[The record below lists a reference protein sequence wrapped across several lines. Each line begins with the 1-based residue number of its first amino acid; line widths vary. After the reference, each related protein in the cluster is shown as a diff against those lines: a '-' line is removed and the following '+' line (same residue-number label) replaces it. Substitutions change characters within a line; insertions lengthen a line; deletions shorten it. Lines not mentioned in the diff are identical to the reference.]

1 MSIIQL
7 YLKRKHRWTDASFN
21 EQCALNHSSR
31 GPGNFYPRSLWLMKK
46 IASVAEAHSIQV
58 GLSCAG
64 WGAGLAF
71 SQVVVTIAPLSG
83 SGAQQESILAANNI
97 THGNSSSGIILPLQV
112 IQQVLPGRGQD
123 I

>member
-1 MSIIQL
+1 VQLCCSHAAHTVAWTWFEHASEIQVRVLLHCLLVQMSIIQL

-83 SGAQQESILAANNI
+83 SGAA
-97 THGNSSSGIILPLQV
+97 
-112 IQQVLPGRGQD
+112 
-123 I
+123 